1 MKPKSREVIILNPR
15 TKDED
20 YLLVEIMDQTKTV
33 VVHKFKYE
41 IDSLKLLFPDER
53 ATLVK

>member
-33 VVHKFKYE
+33 VLHKFKYE